1 MIQEYTLQQSSCIR
15 IFCSYSRNL
24 NFDRR
29 KDLQRIN
36 YFKSIGD
43 KNVESLKEYKKL
55 GYMIGA
61 VDEEG
66 MMFLMKNIIVS
77 PDI

>member
-1 MIQEYTLQQSSCIR
+1 MQFL
-15 IFCSYSRNL
+15 
-24 NFDRR
+24 DK
-29 KDLQRIN
+29 KDLQRGLII
-36 YFKSIGD
+36 FKSIGD

-66 MMFLMKNIIVS
+66 ICFLMKNIIVS
-77 PDI
+77 PDIKNLNLVDVKKRI